1 MRDTIELNGR
11 TYTVRI
17 ESDNDMGAP
26 WEENDGH
33 GVVSEWTTRSKRAGE
48 LVLAV
53 DQRYGLN
60 GKRRFYNLSATIK
73 TAHADGWGLND
84 EARAALAARIGR
96 EPTKREVVAEAV
108 RLDYEHLR
116 GWCNGSWY
124 WVGVI
129 VSDDATGE
137 QSSLWGMESDDGGG
151 LEECAAELAQD
162 MDRAHAIANRF
173 ADAMACGV

>member
-1 MRDTIELNGR
+1 MNDTIELNGR

-17 ESDNDMGAP
+17 ESYNDMGAP

-33 GVVSEWTTRSKRAGE
+33 GIVSEWTTRSKRAGE
-48 LVLAV
+48 LVLHA
-53 DQRYGLN
+53 DRSRRRY
-60 GKRRFYNLSATIK
+60 YDLSATLK
-73 TAHADGWGLND
+73 TARADGWGLND
-84 EARAALAARIGR
+84 DARAALAARIGR

-116 GWCNGSWY
+116 GWCDDEWQ

-129 VSDDATGE
+129 VLDDTTGE
-137 QSSLWGMESDDGGG
+137 QSSVWGFESTDTCG
-151 LEECAAELAQD
+151 LEECAEELAQEL
-162 MDRAHAIANRF
+162 DRAHAIANRF